1 MKNISDVVKFC
12 CYRNALRFGTF
23 TLKGGRKSPVFFN
36 IFLTIN
42 DGIGL
47 SYMAKQY
54 GELVQDFLV
63 DEILKGDN
71 SPSRIAQLQ
80 SNIFLFGPAYKGI
93 PLAAITAAYLYMQNN
108 LCFRWG
114 YDRKEAKTHG
124 EKSGM
129 DNPEAMLDGDLKDG
143 DQVVILDDVL
153 TEGTTKLEMI
163 QKLKA
168 YAAVKKIKIS
178 IAGIAT
184 FIDRWEGG
192 QELRKQ
198 YVVRARMRMD
208 EVAKNA
214 YEQKLIS
221 LEDFNN
227 YNAYFQK
234 FGLK

>member
-12 CYRNALRFGTF
+12 CDRKALRFGNF

-42 DGIGL
+42 DGAGL
-47 SYMAKQY
+47 AFMGKQY
-54 GELVQDFLV
+54 TDLVMDFLLDV
-63 DEILKGDN
+63 VVQGGKAPEK
-71 SPSRIAQLQ
+71 IAQLQ
-80 SNIFLFGPAYKGI
+80 ERVFLFGPAYKGI
-93 PLAAITAAYLYMQNN
+93 PLAAITANYLYKEKGFS
-108 LCFRWG
+108 FRWG

-124 EKSGM
+124 EKGGAE
-129 DNPEAMLDGDLKDG
+129 NPEALLDGDVKDG
-143 DQVVILDDVL
+143 DLVIILDDVL
-153 TEGTTKLEMI
+153 TEGTAKLEGI
-163 QKLKA
+163 EKVTA
-168 YAAVKKIKIS
+168 YAAAKKIKVT

-198 YVVRARMRMD
+198 YPVRACMRMD

-214 YEQKLIS
+214 FKQKLIS
-221 LEDFNN
+221 QEDFNN
-227 YNAYFQK
+227 YNTYFQE

>member
-12 CYRNALRFGTF
+12 CDRKALRFGNF

-42 DGIGL
+42 DGAGL
-47 SYMAKQY
+47 AFMAKKY
-54 GELVQDFLV
+54 AELILDFLAEV
-63 DEILKGDN
+63 MLNGEKTPDK
-71 SPSRIAQLQ
+71 IAPLQ
-80 SNIFLFGPAYKGI
+80 SKIFLFGPAYKGI
-93 PLAAITAAYLYMQNN
+93 PLAAITADYLFNDN
-108 LCFRWG
+108 GLSFRWG

-124 EKSGM
+124 EKGGAE
-129 DNPEAMLDGDLKDG
+129 NPEALLDGDLKNG
-143 DQVVILDDVL
+143 DLVVILDDVL
-153 TEGTTKLEMI
+153 TEGTAKMEGIEKVT
-163 QKLKA
+163 A
-168 YAAVKKIKIS
+168 YAAAKKIKVT

-198 YVVRARMRMD
+198 YPVRACMRMD

-214 YEQKLIS
+214 LKQKLIS
-221 LEDFNN
+221 QEDFNN
-227 YNAYFQK
+227 YSAYFQE